1 MIMVEWK
8 DYKLVDITDLV
19 IDYRGK
25 TPLKLGSDWSS
36 SGYRALSAK
45 NIKTGQIVAHDSI
58 RYVDEDLY
66 HKWMKDEV
74 KRGDI
79 LITSEAPFG
88 QVFYWDS
95 DEKIVLSQRLFCV
108 RIKKE
113 IDSRF
118 VYYYMTTSRFQSE
131 MSSRASGTTVLG
143 LRQPELLK
151 CSISIPSLDIQCRI
165 ASILSSL
172 DDKIAVNKK
181 ICENLEAQA
190 QALFKHW
197 FVDFAPFKDGKFVES
212 ELGLIPEG
220 WRVGYLSDVLDL
232 INETTNQG
240 ERPELPYLPIDSIP
254 MNSFLLNEVKDN
266 SEAQSS
272 LLIFKKDDILVGAMR
287 VYFHRVVPTPFDGIT
302 RSTCF
307 VLRPKID
314 DYFSFALCV
323 ANSNDAIRYAQKTS
337 KGSTMPYAVW
347 EGGLGSYCTLI
358 PPKSI
363 LKDFN
368 VLLKKDIELIQNM
381 YFENNRLATL
391 RDALLPKLMS
401 GQIKL

>member
-1 MIMVEWK
+1 MTSNWEIVKIE
-8 DYKLVDITDLV
+8 DILLIPSRNGLTKPSA
-19 IDYRGK
+19 IRGK
-25 TPLKLGSDWSS
+25 GVKMIAMGELFAHPIICNINMDRVPVNEKELKSS
-36 SGYRALSAK
+36 NIQVNDLLFARQSLSLEGAGK
-45 NIKTGQIVAHDSI
+45 CSIVKEVHEPTVFESHLI
-58 RYVDEDLY
+58 RL
-66 HKWMKDEV
+66 
-74 KRGDI
+74 
-79 LITSEAPFG
+79 
-88 QVFYWDS
+88 
-95 DEKIVLSQRLFCV
+95 
-108 RIKKE
+108 RINNKLA
-113 IDSRF
+113 DPWF
-118 VYYYMTTSRFQSE
+118 VYYYFNSYY
-131 MSSRASGTTVLG
+131 G
-143 LRQPELLK
+143 K
-151 CSISIPSLDIQCRI
+151 HSIQNIVNQVAAAGIKGSDLVKIEIPLPSLDIQNKI
-165 ASILSSL
+165 ATQLSEI

-220 WRVGYLSDVLDL
+220 WKVGMLSDVLDL
-232 INETTNQG
+232 IKETTNQG

-272 LLIFKKDDILVGAMR
+272 LLLFKKDDILVGAMR
-287 VYFHRVVPTPFDGIT
+287 VYFHRVVPAPFDGIT

-307 VLRPKID
+307 VLRPKCD
-314 DYFSFALCV
+314 EYFSFALCV
-323 ANSNDAIRYAQKTS
+323 ANSNDAIRYAQKSS

-347 EGGLGSYCTLI
+347 DGGLGSYCILI
-358 PPKSI
+358 PPKTI

-368 VLLKKDIELIQNM
+368 ILLKNDINLIQNM

-391 RDALLPKLMS
+391 RDTLLPKLMS